1 MVPLIRV
8 VTGAGWSW
16 PGYCYRDCGKI
27 SWNLIRIIMHAG
39 GWLVC
44 WRTLNPK
51 MCFSLSCL
59 TEVRPVEVP
68 LCQITQSRSTE
79 STGKQGEAATTYN
92 HLNVY
97 CQQRARG
104 NTIWRSDRNDHSLT
118 LHVKSVQQDFFC
130 GCLSALIQGFE
141 LENSQSNCKNGNL
154 MANKGIRKESD
165 SYRDKNVLSS
175 QCFFHVFWHISG
187 EKKWKLKQWR
197 KTIMPRFIWTAVFS
211 SELLSGCVWWKS
223 L

>member
-16 PGYCYRDCGKI
+16 PGYCYCDCGKI
-27 SWNLIRIIMHAG
+27 SWNLIRIIVRAG

-68 LCQITQSRSTE
+68 LCQIAQSRSTE
-79 STGKQGEAATTYN
+79 STGEQGEAATTYN

-97 CQQRARG
+97 CQQRASG

-130 GCLSALIQGFE
+130 GCLSALIQWFK

-154 MANKGIRKESD
+154 VANKG
-165 SYRDKNVLSS
+165 KNRTHIVIKMYC
-175 QCFFHVFWHISG
+175 QANVFFMCFDMRISG

-197 KTIMPRFIWTAVFS
+197 QTIMTRFIWTAVFS
-211 SELLSGCVWWKS
+211 SELFSGRLWGTS